1 MRRIFIS
8 WLIALCATNVAL
20 CANVTQ
26 TTAPIS
32 LVGGGAGDIIVPTTS
47 PDFVPISDINQITPN
62 DTECATAVFADALAN
77 NSAAVSE
84 TDEDIV
90 IRQWIYQTFANPD
103 VLRAVMQCPEFANAA
118 DDETITLQP
127 IKYVFPG
134 GREIVINYETQPKI
148 LAQRITLG
156 EKNELADLNPNPRI
170 DPTDGTVWTNTD
182 PAWYAI
188 MVVESGTLDEFVGPG
203 KNNTVSMRY
212 INDNI
217 DRLFPHGN
225 QCTSKSALAG
235 DKRMINVAT
244 RETVGIDNDTNDYYV
259 AGDVSLQWISYL
271 EIGLD
276 VAITVLTM
284 GGGTVILGATKSAR
298 ASRALHGLTN
308 TIKTLR
314 TTDSVRDYV
323 RLAQLHTKALAEL
336 KKINKLIALDDLSK
350 INRITNASEYT
361 RKLNELRAL
370 FDATDVD
377 KLRIIDELI
386 NLDRTAD
393 AAEYTRRLN
402 ELRRLDDLSGT
413 ADTVARAS
421 KMNEI
426 QNYEQAIR
434 TLEQT
439 DDNVRQYRNATN
451 AFTSLNQY
459 RRTLRSLRTPQRGNI
474 IARAWR
480 AIRAANTGGKTIRNA
495 EKIARSSTLSGQIRD
510 WLFQSTLTNAGA
522 LARLERTGGFIYGAL
537 RFFGGMYDWTETS
550 TGEFT
555 SGIDFKPLTL
565 LSADDLQGQENVINH
580 GMWLMWAG
588 NAYSAADDDAAY
600 LQAMDFANKFHFNL
614 DKIQTE
620 QNNHACNVDIF
631 VVRPIIH
638 NPGTDNAEL
647 YYLIMNDTPWTTR
660 E

>member
-32 LVGGGAGDIIVPTTS
+32 LVGGGAGDITVPTTS

-103 VLRAVMQCPEFANAA
+103 VLRAVMKCPEFANAA

-203 KNNTVSMRY
+203 KNKTVSMRY

-235 DKRMINVAT
+235 DRRMINVAT

-323 RLAQLHTKALAEL
+323 RISQQ
-336 KKINKLIALDDLSK
+336 
-350 INRITNASEYT
+350 YT
-361 RKLNELRAL
+361 RVAEQLRN
-370 FDATDVD
+370 
-377 KLRIIDELI
+377 ID
-386 NLDRTAD
+386 RVAD
-393 AAEYTRRLN
+393 AAQYERLAAQA
-402 ELRRLDDLSGT
+402 DDL
-413 ADTVARAS
+413 ART
-421 KMNEI
+421 M
-426 QNYEQAIR
+426 R

-537 RFFGGMYDWTETS
+537 NFIGGMYDWTETS

-631 VVRPIIH
+631 VVRTIIH

>member
-26 TTAPIS
+26 TTAQIS

-156 EKNELADLNPNPRI
+156 EKNELADLNPNPHI

-235 DKRMINVAT
+235 DRRMINVAT

-323 RLAQLHTKALAEL
+323 RISQQ
-336 KKINKLIALDDLSK
+336 
-350 INRITNASEYT
+350 YT
-361 RKLNELRAL
+361 RVAEQLRN
-370 FDATDVD
+370 
-377 KLRIIDELI
+377 ID
-386 NLDRTAD
+386 RVAD
-393 AAEYTRRLN
+393 AAQYERLAAQA
-402 ELRRLDDLSGT
+402 DDL
-413 ADTVARAS
+413 ART
-421 KMNEI
+421 M
-426 QNYEQAIR
+426 R

-480 AIRAANTGGKTIRNA
+480 AIRAANTGSKTIRNA

-537 RFFGGMYDWTETS
+537 NFIGGMYDWTETS

>member
-32 LVGGGAGDIIVPTTS
+32 LVGGGAGDITVPTTS

-103 VLRAVMQCPEFANAA
+103 VLRAVMKCPEFANAA

-212 INDNI
+212 INNNI
-217 DRLFPHGN
+217 DKLFPHGN

-235 DKRMINVAT
+235 DKKMINVAT

-323 RLAQLHTKALAEL
+323 RISQQ
-336 KKINKLIALDDLSK
+336 
-350 INRITNASEYT
+350 YT
-361 RKLNELRAL
+361 RVAEQLRN
-370 FDATDVD
+370 
-377 KLRIIDELI
+377 ID
-386 NLDRTAD
+386 RVAD
-393 AAEYTRRLN
+393 AAQYERLAAQA
-402 ELRRLDDLSGT
+402 DDL
-413 ADTVARAS
+413 ART
-421 KMNEI
+421 M
-426 QNYEQAIR
+426 R

-474 IARAWR
+474 ITRAWR

-537 RFFGGMYDWTETS
+537 NFIGGWYDWTETS

>member
-32 LVGGGAGDIIVPTTS
+32 LVGGGAGDITVPTTS
-47 PDFVPISDINQITPN
+47 PDFVPISDINQIIPN

-103 VLRAVMQCPEFANAA
+103 VLRAVMKCPEFANAA

-235 DKRMINVAT
+235 DKKMINVAT

-323 RLAQLHTKALAEL
+323 RISQQ
-336 KKINKLIALDDLSK
+336 
-350 INRITNASEYT
+350 YT
-361 RKLNELRAL
+361 RVAEQLRN
-370 FDATDVD
+370 
-377 KLRIIDELI
+377 ID
-386 NLDRTAD
+386 RVAD
-393 AAEYTRRLN
+393 AAQYERVAAQA
-402 ELRRLDDLSGT
+402 DDL
-413 ADTVARAS
+413 ART
-421 KMNEI
+421 M
-426 QNYEQAIR
+426 R

-537 RFFGGMYDWTETS
+537 NFIDGWYDWTETS

>member
-32 LVGGGAGDIIVPTTS
+32 LVGGGAGDITVPTTS

-84 TDEDIV
+84 TDEDLV

-103 VLRAVMQCPEFANAA
+103 VLRAVMKCPEFANAA

-225 QCTSKSALAG
+225 RCTSKSALAG
-235 DKRMINVAT
+235 DRRMINVAT

-259 AGDVSLQWISYL
+259 AGDVNLQWISYL

-323 RLAQLHTKALAEL
+323 RISQQ
-336 KKINKLIALDDLSK
+336 
-350 INRITNASEYT
+350 YT
-361 RKLNELRAL
+361 RVAEQLRN
-370 FDATDVD
+370 
-377 KLRIIDELI
+377 ID
-386 NLDRTAD
+386 RVAD
-393 AAEYTRRLN
+393 AAQYERVAAQA
-402 ELRRLDDLSGT
+402 DDL
-413 ADTVARAS
+413 ART
-421 KMNEI
+421 M
-426 QNYEQAIR
+426 R

-480 AIRAANTGGKTIRNA
+480 AIRAANTGSKTIRNA

-537 RFFGGMYDWTETS
+537 RLFGTAYDWTETS

-620 QNNHACNVDIF
+620 QNNQACNVDIF

>member
-1 MRRIFIS
+1 MRIIPMSFI
-8 WLIALCATNVAL
+8 IALCATNVAL

-32 LVGGGAGDIIVPTTS
+32 LVGGGAGDITVPTTS

-103 VLRAVMQCPEFANAA
+103 VLRAVMKCPEFANAA

-235 DKRMINVAT
+235 DRRMINVAT

-259 AGDVSLQWISYL
+259 AGDVNLQWISYL

-323 RLAQLHTKALAEL
+323 RISQQ
-336 KKINKLIALDDLSK
+336 
-350 INRITNASEYT
+350 YT
-361 RKLNELRAL
+361 RVVEQLRN
-370 FDATDVD
+370 
-377 KLRIIDELI
+377 ID
-386 NLDRTAD
+386 RVAD
-393 AAEYTRRLN
+393 AAQYERVAAQA
-402 ELRRLDDLSGT
+402 DDL
-413 ADTVARAS
+413 ART
-421 KMNEI
+421 M
-426 QNYEQAIR
+426 R

-537 RFFGGMYDWTETS
+537 RLFGTAYDWTETS

>member
-32 LVGGGAGDIIVPTTS
+32 LVGGGAGDITVPTTS
-47 PDFVPISDINQITPN
+47 PDFVPISDINQSIPN

-103 VLRAVMQCPEFANAA
+103 VLRAVMKCPEFANAA

-148 LAQRITLG
+148 LTQRITLG

-217 DRLFPHGN
+217 DRLFPYGN

-235 DKRMINVAT
+235 DRRMINVAT

-298 ASRALHGLTN
+298 ASRALHGLTD

-314 TTDSVRDYV
+314 RADSVRDYV
-323 RLAQLHTKALAEL
+323 RISQQ
-336 KKINKLIALDDLSK
+336 
-350 INRITNASEYT
+350 YT
-361 RKLNELRAL
+361 RVAEQLRN
-370 FDATDVD
+370 
-377 KLRIIDELI
+377 ID
-386 NLDRTAD
+386 RVAD
-393 AAEYTRRLN
+393 AAQYERVAAQA
-402 ELRRLDDLSGT
+402 DDL
-413 ADTVARAS
+413 ART
-421 KMNEI
+421 M
-426 QNYEQAIR
+426 R

-480 AIRAANTGGKTIRNA
+480 AIRAANTGSKTIRNA

-537 RFFGGMYDWTETS
+537 NFIGGMYDWTETS

-631 VVRPIIH
+631 VVRPIIQ

>member
-32 LVGGGAGDIIVPTTS
+32 LVGGGAGDITVPTTS

-103 VLRAVMQCPEFANAA
+103 VLRAVMKCPEFANAA

-225 QCTSKSALAG
+225 RCTSKSALAG
-235 DKRMINVAT
+235 DRRMINVAT

-259 AGDVSLQWISYL
+259 AGDVNLQWISYL

-323 RLAQLHTKALAEL
+323 RISQQ
-336 KKINKLIALDDLSK
+336 
-350 INRITNASEYT
+350 YT
-361 RKLNELRAL
+361 RVAEQLRN
-370 FDATDVD
+370 
-377 KLRIIDELI
+377 ID
-386 NLDRTAD
+386 RVAD
-393 AAEYTRRLN
+393 AAQYERLAAQA
-402 ELRRLDDLSGT
+402 DDL
-413 ADTVARAS
+413 ART
-421 KMNEI
+421 M
-426 QNYEQAIR
+426 R

-537 RFFGGMYDWTETS
+537 RLFGTAYDWTETS

>member
-32 LVGGGAGDIIVPTTS
+32 LVGGGAGDITVPTTS
-47 PDFVPISDINQITPN
+47 PDFVPISDINQITQN

-84 TDEDIV
+84 TDEDIA

-103 VLRAVMQCPEFANAA
+103 VLRAVMKCPEFANAA

-182 PAWYAI
+182 PAWYAL

-235 DKRMINVAT
+235 DRRMINVAT

-308 TIKTLR
+308 SIKTLR

-323 RLAQLHTKALAEL
+323 RISQQ
-336 KKINKLIALDDLSK
+336 
-350 INRITNASEYT
+350 YT
-361 RKLNELRAL
+361 RVAEQLRN
-370 FDATDVD
+370 
-377 KLRIIDELI
+377 ID
-386 NLDRTAD
+386 RVAD
-393 AAEYTRRLN
+393 AAQYERLAAQA
-402 ELRRLDDLSGT
+402 DDL
-413 ADTVARAS
+413 ART
-421 KMNEI
+421 M
-426 QNYEQAIR
+426 R

-439 DDNVRQYRNATN
+439 DDNVRRYRNATN

-537 RFFGGMYDWTETS
+537 NFIGGMYDWTETS

-660 E
+660 

>member
-32 LVGGGAGDIIVPTTS
+32 LVGGGAGDITVPTTS

-103 VLRAVMQCPEFANAA
+103 VLRAVMKCPEFANAA

-235 DKRMINVAT
+235 DRRMINVAT

-323 RLAQLHTKALAEL
+323 RISQQ
-336 KKINKLIALDDLSK
+336 
-350 INRITNASEYT
+350 YT
-361 RKLNELRAL
+361 RVAEQLRN
-370 FDATDVD
+370 
-377 KLRIIDELI
+377 ID
-386 NLDRTAD
+386 RVAD
-393 AAEYTRRLN
+393 AAQYERLAAQA
-402 ELRRLDDLSGT
+402 DDL
-413 ADTVARAS
+413 ART
-421 KMNEI
+421 M
-426 QNYEQAIR
+426 R

-522 LARLERTGGFIYGAL
+522 LARLERTGGYIYGAL

>member
-103 VLRAVMQCPEFANAA
+103 VLRAVMKCPEFANAA

-225 QCTSKSALAG
+225 RCTSKSALAG
-235 DKRMINVAT
+235 DRRMINVAT

-314 TTDSVRDYV
+314 RADSVRDYV
-323 RLAQLHTKALAEL
+323 RISQQ
-336 KKINKLIALDDLSK
+336 
-350 INRITNASEYT
+350 YT
-361 RKLNELRAL
+361 RVAEQLRN
-370 FDATDVD
+370 
-377 KLRIIDELI
+377 ID
-386 NLDRTAD
+386 RVAD
-393 AAEYTRRLN
+393 AAQYERVAAQA
-402 ELRRLDDLSGT
+402 DDL
-413 ADTVARAS
+413 ART
-421 KMNEI
+421 M
-426 QNYEQAIR
+426 R

>member
-32 LVGGGAGDIIVPTTS
+32 LVGGGAGDITVPTTS

-118 DDETITLQP
+118 NDETITLQP

-235 DKRMINVAT
+235 DRRMINVAT

-323 RLAQLHTKALAEL
+323 RISQQYTRVAEQLRNIDRVTDAAQYERVAAQ
-336 KKINKLIALDDLSK
+336 ADDL
-350 INRITNASEYT
+350 A
-361 RKLNELRAL
+361 
-370 FDATDVD
+370 
-377 KLRIIDELI
+377 
-386 NLDRTAD
+386 RT
-393 AAEYTRRLN
+393 
-402 ELRRLDDLSGT
+402 
-413 ADTVARAS
+413 
-421 KMNEI
+421 M
-426 QNYEQAIR
+426 R

-480 AIRAANTGGKTIRNA
+480 AIRAANTGSKTIRNA

-537 RFFGGMYDWTETS
+537 NFIGGMYDWTETS

>member
-32 LVGGGAGDIIVPTTS
+32 LVGGGAGDITVPTTS

-235 DKRMINVAT
+235 DRRMINVAT

-323 RLAQLHTKALAEL
+323 RISQQ
-336 KKINKLIALDDLSK
+336 
-350 INRITNASEYT
+350 YT
-361 RKLNELRAL
+361 RVAEQLRN
-370 FDATDVD
+370 
-377 KLRIIDELI
+377 ID
-386 NLDRTAD
+386 RVAD
-393 AAEYTRRLN
+393 AAQYERLAAQA
-402 ELRRLDDLSGT
+402 DDL
-413 ADTVARAS
+413 ART
-421 KMNEI
+421 M
-426 QNYEQAIR
+426 R

>member
-1 MRRIFIS
+1 MRIILMSFI
-8 WLIALCATNVAL
+8 IALCATNVAL

-32 LVGGGAGDIIVPTTS
+32 LVGGGAGDITVPTTS

-84 TDEDIV
+84 TDEDLV

-103 VLRAVMQCPEFANAA
+103 VLRAVMKCPEFANAA

-170 DPTDGTVWTNTD
+170 DPADGTVWTNTD

-225 QCTSKSALAG
+225 RCTSKSALAG
-235 DKRMINVAT
+235 DRRMINVAT

-323 RLAQLHTKALAEL
+323 RISQQ
-336 KKINKLIALDDLSK
+336 
-350 INRITNASEYT
+350 YT
-361 RKLNELRAL
+361 RVAEQLRN
-370 FDATDVD
+370 
-377 KLRIIDELI
+377 ID
-386 NLDRTAD
+386 RVAD
-393 AAEYTRRLN
+393 AAQYERVAAQA
-402 ELRRLDDLSGT
+402 DDL
-413 ADTVARAS
+413 ART
-421 KMNEI
+421 M
-426 QNYEQAIR
+426 R

-537 RFFGGMYDWTETS
+537 NFIGGMYDWTETS

>member
-32 LVGGGAGDIIVPTTS
+32 LVGGGAGDITVPTTS

-103 VLRAVMQCPEFANAA
+103 VLRAVMKCPEFANAA

-148 LAQRITLG
+148 LTQRITLG

-225 QCTSKSALAG
+225 RCTSKSALAG
-235 DKRMINVAT
+235 DRRMINVAT

-259 AGDVSLQWISYL
+259 AGDVNLQWISYL

-323 RLAQLHTKALAEL
+323 RISQQ
-336 KKINKLIALDDLSK
+336 
-350 INRITNASEYT
+350 YT
-361 RKLNELRAL
+361 RVAEQLRN
-370 FDATDVD
+370 
-377 KLRIIDELI
+377 ID
-386 NLDRTAD
+386 RVAD
-393 AAEYTRRLN
+393 AAQYERLAAQA
-402 ELRRLDDLSGT
+402 DDL
-413 ADTVARAS
+413 ART
-421 KMNEI
+421 M
-426 QNYEQAIR
+426 R

>member
-1 MRRIFIS
+1 MRIIPMSFI
-8 WLIALCATNVAL
+8 IALCATNVAL

-32 LVGGGAGDIIVPTTS
+32 LVGGGAGDITVPTTS
-47 PDFVPISDINQITPN
+47 PDFVPISDTNQITPN

-118 DDETITLQP
+118 NDETITLQP

-217 DRLFPHGN
+217 DKLFPHGN

-235 DKRMINVAT
+235 DRRMINVAT

-323 RLAQLHTKALAEL
+323 RISQQ
-336 KKINKLIALDDLSK
+336 
-350 INRITNASEYT
+350 YT
-361 RKLNELRAL
+361 RVAEQLRN
-370 FDATDVD
+370 
-377 KLRIIDELI
+377 ID
-386 NLDRTAD
+386 RVAD
-393 AAEYTRRLN
+393 AAQYERLAAQA
-402 ELRRLDDLSGT
+402 DDL
-413 ADTVARAS
+413 ART
-421 KMNEI
+421 M
-426 QNYEQAIR
+426 R

>member
-1 MRRIFIS
+1 MRIIPMSFI
-8 WLIALCATNVAL
+8 IALCATNVAL

-32 LVGGGAGDIIVPTTS
+32 LVGGGAGDITVPTTS

-103 VLRAVMQCPEFANAA
+103 VLRAVMKCPEFANAA

-225 QCTSKSALAG
+225 RCTSKSALAG
-235 DKRMINVAT
+235 DRRMINVAT

-259 AGDVSLQWISYL
+259 AGDVNLQWISYL

-323 RLAQLHTKALAEL
+323 RISQQ
-336 KKINKLIALDDLSK
+336 
-350 INRITNASEYT
+350 YT
-361 RKLNELRAL
+361 RVAEQLRN
-370 FDATDVD
+370 
-377 KLRIIDELI
+377 ID
-386 NLDRTAD
+386 RVAD
-393 AAEYTRRLN
+393 AAQYERVAAQA
-402 ELRRLDDLSGT
+402 DDL
-413 ADTVARAS
+413 ART
-421 KMNEI
+421 M
-426 QNYEQAIR
+426 R

-537 RFFGGMYDWTETS
+537 RLFGTAYDWTETS

>member
-32 LVGGGAGDIIVPTTS
+32 LVGGGAGDITVPTTS

-62 DTECATAVFADALAN
+62 DTKCATAVFADALAN

-148 LAQRITLG
+148 LTQRITLG

-235 DKRMINVAT
+235 DRRMINVAT

-323 RLAQLHTKALAEL
+323 RISQQ
-336 KKINKLIALDDLSK
+336 
-350 INRITNASEYT
+350 YT
-361 RKLNELRAL
+361 RVSEQLRN
-370 FDATDVD
+370 
-377 KLRIIDELI
+377 ID
-386 NLDRTAD
+386 RVAD
-393 AAEYTRRLN
+393 AAQYERLAAQA
-402 ELRRLDDLSGT
+402 DDL
-413 ADTVARAS
+413 ART
-421 KMNEI
+421 M
-426 QNYEQAIR
+426 R

>member
-1 MRRIFIS
+1 MRIIPMSFI
-8 WLIALCATNVAL
+8 IALCATNVAL

-32 LVGGGAGDIIVPTTS
+32 LVGGGAGDITVPTTS

-103 VLRAVMQCPEFANAA
+103 VLRAVMKCPEFANAA

-235 DKRMINVAT
+235 DRRMINVAT

-298 ASRALHGLTN
+298 ASRALHGLTD

-323 RLAQLHTKALAEL
+323 RISQQ
-336 KKINKLIALDDLSK
+336 
-350 INRITNASEYT
+350 YT
-361 RKLNELRAL
+361 RVAEQLRN
-370 FDATDVD
+370 
-377 KLRIIDELI
+377 ID
-386 NLDRTAD
+386 RVAD
-393 AAEYTRRLN
+393 AAQYERVAAQA
-402 ELRRLDDLSGT
+402 DDL
-413 ADTVARAS
+413 ART
-421 KMNEI
+421 M
-426 QNYEQAIR
+426 R

-522 LARLERTGGFIYGAL
+522 LARLERTDGFIYGAL
-537 RFFGGMYDWTETS
+537 RLFGTAYDWTETS

-565 LSADDLQGQENVINH
+565 LSADELQGQENVINH

>member
-1 MRRIFIS
+1 MRIILMSFI
-8 WLIALCATNVAL
+8 IALCATNVAL

-32 LVGGGAGDIIVPTTS
+32 LVGGGAGDITVPTTS

-84 TDEDIV
+84 TDEDLV

-103 VLRAVMQCPEFANAA
+103 VLRAVMKCPEFANAA
-118 DDETITLQP
+118 NDETITLQP

-212 INDNI
+212 INDNM

-235 DKRMINVAT
+235 DRRMINVAT

-259 AGDVSLQWISYL
+259 AGDVNLQWISYL

-323 RLAQLHTKALAEL
+323 RISQQ
-336 KKINKLIALDDLSK
+336 
-350 INRITNASEYT
+350 YT
-361 RKLNELRAL
+361 RVAEQLRN
-370 FDATDVD
+370 
-377 KLRIIDELI
+377 ID
-386 NLDRTAD
+386 RVAD
-393 AAEYTRRLN
+393 AAQYERLAAQA
-402 ELRRLDDLSGT
+402 DDL
-413 ADTVARAS
+413 ART
-421 KMNEI
+421 M
-426 QNYEQAIR
+426 R

-537 RFFGGMYDWTETS
+537 RFFGGMYDRTETS

>member
-1 MRRIFIS
+1 MRIILMSFI
-8 WLIALCATNVAL
+8 IALCATNVAL

-32 LVGGGAGDIIVPTTS
+32 LVGGGAGDITVPTTS

-84 TDEDIV
+84 TDADIV
-90 IRQWIYQTFANPD
+90 IRQWIFQTFANPD
-103 VLRAVMQCPEFANAA
+103 VLRAVMKCPEFANAA
-118 DDETITLQP
+118 NDETITLQP

-212 INDNI
+212 INDNM

-235 DKRMINVAT
+235 DRRMINVAT

-323 RLAQLHTKALAEL
+323 RISQQ
-336 KKINKLIALDDLSK
+336 
-350 INRITNASEYT
+350 YT
-361 RKLNELRAL
+361 RVAEQLRN
-370 FDATDVD
+370 
-377 KLRIIDELI
+377 ID
-386 NLDRTAD
+386 RVAD
-393 AAEYTRRLN
+393 AAQYERLAAQA
-402 ELRRLDDLSGT
+402 DDL
-413 ADTVARAS
+413 ART
-421 KMNEI
+421 M
-426 QNYEQAIR
+426 R

-537 RFFGGMYDWTETS
+537 RFFGGMYDRTETS

>member
-32 LVGGGAGDIIVPTTS
+32 LVGGGAGDITVPTTS

-103 VLRAVMQCPEFANAA
+103 VLRAVMKCPEFANAA
-118 DDETITLQP
+118 DNETITLQP

-235 DKRMINVAT
+235 DKKMINVAT

-323 RLAQLHTKALAEL
+323 RISQQYTRVAEQLRNIDRVTDAAQYERVAAQ
-336 KKINKLIALDDLSK
+336 ADDL
-350 INRITNASEYT
+350 A
-361 RKLNELRAL
+361 
-370 FDATDVD
+370 
-377 KLRIIDELI
+377 
-386 NLDRTAD
+386 RT
-393 AAEYTRRLN
+393 
-402 ELRRLDDLSGT
+402 
-413 ADTVARAS
+413 
-421 KMNEI
+421 M
-426 QNYEQAIR
+426 R

-480 AIRAANTGGKTIRNA
+480 AIRAANTGSKTIRNA

-510 WLFQSTLTNAGA
+510 WVFQSTLTNAGA

-537 RFFGGMYDWTETS
+537 NFIGGMYDWTETS

-638 NPGTDNAEL
+638 NLGTDNAEL

>member
-32 LVGGGAGDIIVPTTS
+32 LVGGGAGDITVPTTS

-84 TDEDIV
+84 TDEDLV

-103 VLRAVMQCPEFANAA
+103 VLRAVMKCPEFANAA

-225 QCTSKSALAG
+225 RCTSKSALAG
-235 DKRMINVAT
+235 DRRMINVAT

-259 AGDVSLQWISYL
+259 AGDVNLQWISYL

-323 RLAQLHTKALAEL
+323 RISQQ
-336 KKINKLIALDDLSK
+336 
-350 INRITNASEYT
+350 YT
-361 RKLNELRAL
+361 RVAEQLRN
-370 FDATDVD
+370 
-377 KLRIIDELI
+377 ID
-386 NLDRTAD
+386 RVAD
-393 AAEYTRRLN
+393 AAQYERVAAQA
-402 ELRRLDDLSGT
+402 DDL
-413 ADTVARAS
+413 ART
-421 KMNEI
+421 M
-426 QNYEQAIR
+426 R

-537 RFFGGMYDWTETS
+537 RLFGTAYDWTETS

-588 NAYSAADDDAAY
+588 NAYSATDDDAAY

>member
-32 LVGGGAGDIIVPTTS
+32 LVGGGAGDITVPTTS

-90 IRQWIYQTFANPD
+90 IRQWVYQTFANPD

-118 DDETITLQP
+118 NDETITLQP

-212 INDNI
+212 INNNI

-235 DKRMINVAT
+235 DRRMINVAT

-323 RLAQLHTKALAEL
+323 RISQQ
-336 KKINKLIALDDLSK
+336 
-350 INRITNASEYT
+350 YT
-361 RKLNELRAL
+361 RVAEQLRN
-370 FDATDVD
+370 
-377 KLRIIDELI
+377 ID
-386 NLDRTAD
+386 RVAD
-393 AAEYTRRLN
+393 AAQYERVAAQA
-402 ELRRLDDLSGT
+402 DDL
-413 ADTVARAS
+413 ART
-421 KMNEI
+421 M
-426 QNYEQAIR
+426 R

-480 AIRAANTGGKTIRNA
+480 AIRAANTGSKTIRNA

-537 RFFGGMYDWTETS
+537 NFIGGMYDWTETS

>member
-32 LVGGGAGDIIVPTTS
+32 LVGGGAGDITVPTTS

-103 VLRAVMQCPEFANAA
+103 VLRAVMKCPEFANAA

-235 DKRMINVAT
+235 DRRMINVAT

-323 RLAQLHTKALAEL
+323 RISQQ
-336 KKINKLIALDDLSK
+336 
-350 INRITNASEYT
+350 YT
-361 RKLNELRAL
+361 RVAEQLRN
-370 FDATDVD
+370 
-377 KLRIIDELI
+377 ID
-386 NLDRTAD
+386 RVAD
-393 AAEYTRRLN
+393 AAQYERLAAQA
-402 ELRRLDDLSGT
+402 DDL
-413 ADTVARAS
+413 ART
-421 KMNEI
+421 M
-426 QNYEQAIR
+426 R

-480 AIRAANTGGKTIRNA
+480 AIRAANTGGETIRNA

>member
-32 LVGGGAGDIIVPTTS
+32 LVGGGAGDITVPTTS

-84 TDEDIV
+84 TDEYIV

-148 LAQRITLG
+148 LTQRITLG

-182 PAWYAI
+182 PAWYTI

-217 DRLFPHGN
+217 DKLFPHGN
-225 QCTSKSALAG
+225 RCTSKSALAG

-323 RLAQLHTKALAEL
+323 RISQQ
-336 KKINKLIALDDLSK
+336 
-350 INRITNASEYT
+350 YT
-361 RKLNELRAL
+361 RVAEQLRN
-370 FDATDVD
+370 
-377 KLRIIDELI
+377 ID
-386 NLDRTAD
+386 RVAD
-393 AAEYTRRLN
+393 AAQYERLAAQA
-402 ELRRLDDLSGT
+402 DDL
-413 ADTVARAS
+413 ART
-421 KMNEI
+421 M
-426 QNYEQAIR
+426 R

>member
-32 LVGGGAGDIIVPTTS
+32 LVGGGAGDITVPTTS

-103 VLRAVMQCPEFANAA
+103 VLRAVMKCPEFANAA

-235 DKRMINVAT
+235 DRRMINVAT

-323 RLAQLHTKALAEL
+323 RISQQ
-336 KKINKLIALDDLSK
+336 
-350 INRITNASEYT
+350 YT
-361 RKLNELRAL
+361 RVAEQLRN
-370 FDATDVD
+370 
-377 KLRIIDELI
+377 ID
-386 NLDRTAD
+386 RVAD
-393 AAEYTRRLN
+393 AAQYERLAAQA
-402 ELRRLDDLSGT
+402 DDL
-413 ADTVARAS
+413 ART
-421 KMNEI
+421 M
-426 QNYEQAIR
+426 R

-480 AIRAANTGGKTIRNA
+480 AIRAANTGSKTIRNA

>member
-32 LVGGGAGDIIVPTTS
+32 LVGGGAGDITVPTTS

-103 VLRAVMQCPEFANAA
+103 VLRAVMKCPEFANAA

-182 PAWYAI
+182 PAWYAL

-235 DKRMINVAT
+235 DRRMINVAT

-308 TIKTLR
+308 SIKTLR

-323 RLAQLHTKALAEL
+323 RISQQ
-336 KKINKLIALDDLSK
+336 
-350 INRITNASEYT
+350 YT
-361 RKLNELRAL
+361 RVAEQLRN
-370 FDATDVD
+370 
-377 KLRIIDELI
+377 ID
-386 NLDRTAD
+386 RVAD
-393 AAEYTRRLN
+393 AAQYERLAAQA
-402 ELRRLDDLSGT
+402 DDL
-413 ADTVARAS
+413 ART
-421 KMNEI
+421 M
-426 QNYEQAIR
+426 R

-439 DDNVRQYRNATN
+439 DDNVRRYRNATN

-510 WLFQSTLTNAGA
+510 WLFQSTLTHAGA

-537 RFFGGMYDWTETS
+537 NFIGGMYDWTETS

-660 E
+660 

>member
-32 LVGGGAGDIIVPTTS
+32 LVGGGAGDITVPTTS

-103 VLRAVMQCPEFANAA
+103 VLRAVMKCPEFANAA

-182 PAWYAI
+182 PAWYAL

-235 DKRMINVAT
+235 DRRMINVAT

-308 TIKTLR
+308 SIKTLR

-323 RLAQLHTKALAEL
+323 RISQQ
-336 KKINKLIALDDLSK
+336 
-350 INRITNASEYT
+350 YT
-361 RKLNELRAL
+361 RVAEQLRN
-370 FDATDVD
+370 
-377 KLRIIDELI
+377 ID
-386 NLDRTAD
+386 RVAD
-393 AAEYTRRLN
+393 AAQYERLAAQA
-402 ELRRLDDLSGT
+402 DDL
-413 ADTVARAS
+413 ART
-421 KMNEI
+421 M
-426 QNYEQAIR
+426 R

-537 RFFGGMYDWTETS
+537 NFIGGMYDWTETS

>member
-32 LVGGGAGDIIVPTTS
+32 LVGGGAGDITVPTTS

-103 VLRAVMQCPEFANAA
+103 VLRAVMKCPEFANAA

-203 KNNTVSMRY
+203 KNKTVSMRY

-235 DKRMINVAT
+235 DRRMINVAT

-323 RLAQLHTKALAEL
+323 RISQQ
-336 KKINKLIALDDLSK
+336 
-350 INRITNASEYT
+350 YT
-361 RKLNELRAL
+361 RVAEQLRN
-370 FDATDVD
+370 
-377 KLRIIDELI
+377 ID
-386 NLDRTAD
+386 RVAD
-393 AAEYTRRLN
+393 AAQYERLAAQA
-402 ELRRLDDLSGT
+402 DDL
-413 ADTVARAS
+413 ART
-421 KMNEI
+421 M
-426 QNYEQAIR
+426 R

>member
-32 LVGGGAGDIIVPTTS
+32 LVGGGAGDITVPTTS

-103 VLRAVMQCPEFANAA
+103 VLRAVMKCPEFANAA

-225 QCTSKSALAG
+225 RCTSKSALAG
-235 DKRMINVAT
+235 DRRMINVAT

-259 AGDVSLQWISYL
+259 AGDVNLQWISYL

-323 RLAQLHTKALAEL
+323 RISQQ
-336 KKINKLIALDDLSK
+336 
-350 INRITNASEYT
+350 YT
-361 RKLNELRAL
+361 RVAEQLRN
-370 FDATDVD
+370 
-377 KLRIIDELI
+377 ID
-386 NLDRTAD
+386 RVAD
-393 AAEYTRRLN
+393 AAQYERVAAQA
-402 ELRRLDDLSGT
+402 DDL
-413 ADTVARAS
+413 ART
-421 KMNEI
+421 M
-426 QNYEQAIR
+426 R

-439 DDNVRQYRNATN
+439 DDNVRRYRNATN

>member
-32 LVGGGAGDIIVPTTS
+32 LVGGGAGDITVPTTS

-77 NSAAVSE
+77 TSAAVSE

-103 VLRAVMQCPEFANAA
+103 VLRAVMKCPEFANAA

-148 LAQRITLG
+148 LTQRITLG

-235 DKRMINVAT
+235 DRRMINVAT

-323 RLAQLHTKALAEL
+323 RISQQ
-336 KKINKLIALDDLSK
+336 
-350 INRITNASEYT
+350 YT
-361 RKLNELRAL
+361 RVAEQLRN
-370 FDATDVD
+370 
-377 KLRIIDELI
+377 ID
-386 NLDRTAD
+386 RVAD
-393 AAEYTRRLN
+393 AAQYERLAAQA
-402 ELRRLDDLSGT
+402 DDL
-413 ADTVARAS
+413 ART
-421 KMNEI
+421 M
-426 QNYEQAIR
+426 R

-537 RFFGGMYDWTETS
+537 NFIGGMYDWTETS

>member
-1 MRRIFIS
+1 MRIIPMSFI
-8 WLIALCATNVAL
+8 IALCATNVAL

-32 LVGGGAGDIIVPTTS
+32 LVGGGAGDITVPTTS

-103 VLRAVMQCPEFANAA
+103 VLRAVMKCPEFANAA

-235 DKRMINVAT
+235 DRRMINVAT

-298 ASRALHGLTN
+298 ASRALHGLTD

-323 RLAQLHTKALAEL
+323 RISQQ
-336 KKINKLIALDDLSK
+336 
-350 INRITNASEYT
+350 YT
-361 RKLNELRAL
+361 RVVEQLRN
-370 FDATDVD
+370 
-377 KLRIIDELI
+377 ID
-386 NLDRTAD
+386 RVAD
-393 AAEYTRRLN
+393 AAQYERVAAQA
-402 ELRRLDDLSGT
+402 DDL
-413 ADTVARAS
+413 ART
-421 KMNEI
+421 M
-426 QNYEQAIR
+426 R

-537 RFFGGMYDWTETS
+537 RLFGTAYDWTETS

>member
-32 LVGGGAGDIIVPTTS
+32 LVGGGAGDITVPTTS

-103 VLRAVMQCPEFANAA
+103 VLRAVMKCPEFANAA

-235 DKRMINVAT
+235 DRRMINVAT

-298 ASRALHGLTN
+298 ASRALHGLTD

-323 RLAQLHTKALAEL
+323 RISQQ
-336 KKINKLIALDDLSK
+336 
-350 INRITNASEYT
+350 YT
-361 RKLNELRAL
+361 RVAEQLRN
-370 FDATDVD
+370 
-377 KLRIIDELI
+377 ID
-386 NLDRTAD
+386 RVAD
-393 AAEYTRRLN
+393 AAQYERVAAQA
-402 ELRRLDDLSGT
+402 DDL
-413 ADTVARAS
+413 ART
-421 KMNEI
+421 M
-426 QNYEQAIR
+426 R

-537 RFFGGMYDWTETS
+537 RLFGTAYDWTETS

>member
-32 LVGGGAGDIIVPTTS
+32 LVGGGAGDITVPTTS
-47 PDFVPISDINQITPN
+47 PDFVPISDINPITPN

-118 DDETITLQP
+118 NDETITLQP

-217 DRLFPHGN
+217 DKLFPHGN

-235 DKRMINVAT
+235 DKKMINVAT
-244 RETVGIDNDTNDYYV
+244 RETVGIDNDANDYYV

-323 RLAQLHTKALAEL
+323 RISQQ
-336 KKINKLIALDDLSK
+336 
-350 INRITNASEYT
+350 YT
-361 RKLNELRAL
+361 RVAEQLRN
-370 FDATDVD
+370 
-377 KLRIIDELI
+377 ID
-386 NLDRTAD
+386 RVAD
-393 AAEYTRRLN
+393 AAQYERVAAQA
-402 ELRRLDDLSGT
+402 DDL
-413 ADTVARAS
+413 ART
-421 KMNEI
+421 M
-426 QNYEQAIR
+426 R

-480 AIRAANTGGKTIRNA
+480 AIRAANTGSKTIRNA

-537 RFFGGMYDWTETS
+537 NFIGGMYDWTETS

>member
-32 LVGGGAGDIIVPTTS
+32 LVGGGAGDITVPTTS

-103 VLRAVMQCPEFANAA
+103 VLRAVMKCPEFANAA

-148 LAQRITLG
+148 LTQRITLG

-235 DKRMINVAT
+235 DRRMINVAT

-323 RLAQLHTKALAEL
+323 RISQQ
-336 KKINKLIALDDLSK
+336 
-350 INRITNASEYT
+350 YT
-361 RKLNELRAL
+361 RVAEQLRN
-370 FDATDVD
+370 
-377 KLRIIDELI
+377 ID
-386 NLDRTAD
+386 RVAD
-393 AAEYTRRLN
+393 AAQYERLAAQA
-402 ELRRLDDLSGT
+402 DDL
-413 ADTVARAS
+413 ART
-421 KMNEI
+421 M
-426 QNYEQAIR
+426 R

-537 RFFGGMYDWTETS
+537 NFIGGMYDWTETS

>member
-32 LVGGGAGDIIVPTTS
+32 LVGGGAGDITVPTTS

-103 VLRAVMQCPEFANAA
+103 VLRAVMKCPEFANAA

-235 DKRMINVAT
+235 DRRMINVAT

-323 RLAQLHTKALAEL
+323 RISQQ
-336 KKINKLIALDDLSK
+336 
-350 INRITNASEYT
+350 YT
-361 RKLNELRAL
+361 RVAEQLRN
-370 FDATDVD
+370 
-377 KLRIIDELI
+377 ID
-386 NLDRTAD
+386 RVAD
-393 AAEYTRRLN
+393 AAQYERLAAQA
-402 ELRRLDDLSGT
+402 DDL
-413 ADTVARAS
+413 ART
-421 KMNEI
+421 M
-426 QNYEQAIR
+426 R

>member
-32 LVGGGAGDIIVPTTS
+32 LVGGGAGDITVPTTS

-103 VLRAVMQCPEFANAA
+103 VLRAVMKCPEFANAA

-203 KNNTVSMRY
+203 KNKTVSMRY

-235 DKRMINVAT
+235 DRRMINVAT

-323 RLAQLHTKALAEL
+323 RISQQ
-336 KKINKLIALDDLSK
+336 
-350 INRITNASEYT
+350 YT
-361 RKLNELRAL
+361 RVAEQLRN
-370 FDATDVD
+370 
-377 KLRIIDELI
+377 ID
-386 NLDRTAD
+386 RVAD
-393 AAEYTRRLN
+393 AAQYERLAAQA
-402 ELRRLDDLSGT
+402 DDL
-413 ADTVARAS
+413 ART
-421 KMNEI
+421 M
-426 QNYEQAIR
+426 R

-522 LARLERTGGFIYGAL
+522 LARLERTGGYIYGAL

>member
-32 LVGGGAGDIIVPTTS
+32 LVGGGAGDITVPTTS
-47 PDFVPISDINQITPN
+47 PDFVPISDTNQITPN

-118 DDETITLQP
+118 NDETITLQP

-217 DRLFPHGN
+217 DKLFPHGN

-323 RLAQLHTKALAEL
+323 RISQQ
-336 KKINKLIALDDLSK
+336 
-350 INRITNASEYT
+350 YT
-361 RKLNELRAL
+361 RVAEQLRN
-370 FDATDVD
+370 
-377 KLRIIDELI
+377 ID
-386 NLDRTAD
+386 RVAD
-393 AAEYTRRLN
+393 AAQYERLAAQA
-402 ELRRLDDLSGT
+402 DDL
-413 ADTVARAS
+413 ART
-421 KMNEI
+421 M
-426 QNYEQAIR
+426 R

-600 LQAMDFANKFHFNL
+600 L
-614 DKIQTE
+614 
-620 QNNHACNVDIF
+620 
-631 VVRPIIH
+631 
-638 NPGTDNAEL
+638 
-647 YYLIMNDTPWTTR
+647 
-660 E
+660 